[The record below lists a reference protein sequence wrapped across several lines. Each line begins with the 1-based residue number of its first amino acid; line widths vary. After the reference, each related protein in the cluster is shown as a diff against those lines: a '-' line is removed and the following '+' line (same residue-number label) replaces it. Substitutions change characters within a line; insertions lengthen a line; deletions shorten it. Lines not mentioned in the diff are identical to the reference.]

1 MIDCN
6 SQITIISG
14 INTEW
19 EFSNLEL
26 ITKSL
31 IKKKISCNLFLLAFN
46 QEIYRRLSGL
56 KSKNFSIIRVY
67 NPLKNYLAFLT
78 DIIAEIEKRYPL
90 TPYFVLTT
98 KNKGEQATTLRDISF
113 LMSGCLINIQHG
125 EGYDLGYSFSWKFG
139 WKKSTT
145 QILTI
150 AQFFYNLPYYL
161 FLNFRSFFALFF
173 IGKKNKNYFLIKII
187 FNKSNFF
194 SPDIRY
200 SCDFIFLNSRLNY
213 DYLLKTNPALQKK
226 LYIAGSFLAEK
237 FNLNT
242 SKNHNVHVNKLK
254 KVETILFY
262 TSGAFKYPKS
272 DLAVKQKKIIE
283 EILLGCKE
291 NNFKLSIKCK
301 LAENFFLDKFIKANS
316 NNKNILSLCDKSLT
330 SYIAIIPTD
339 STVCLKYLLQGKTYF
354 TYNLF
359 KGLGYIGELN
369 KFYKRPDIDFM
380 DFRDLANQV
389 FDDNNNLMQIKEI
402 CGDIKLKPSFLI
414 AKEIANYLKNF

>member
-1 MIDCN
+1 MINCN

-31 IKKKISCNLFLLAFN
+31 IKKKISCNLFLLALN

-78 DIIAEIEKRYPL
+78 DLIAEIEKRYPL
-90 TPYFVLTT
+90 TPYFILTT
-98 KNKGEQATTLRDISF
+98 KNKGEQATIFRDISF
-113 LMSGCLINIQHG
+113 LISGCLINIQHG

-139 WKKSTT
+139 WKKSR
-145 QILTI
+145 ILTI

-173 IGKKNKNYFLIKII
+173 IGKKNKNYSLFKII

-242 SKNHNVHVNKLK
+242 SKNHNVHVSKLK

-283 EILLGCKE
+283 EILLGCKR
-291 NNFKLSIKCK
+291 NNFKLFIKSK
-301 LAENFFLDKFIKANS
+301 LAENSFLI
-316 NNKNILSLCDKSLT
+316 
-330 SYIAIIPTD
+330 SYIKNNIKYKDILYIYDKTVTTYIPIIPVD
-339 STVCLKYLLQGKTYF
+339 STVCLKYLFLGKPYF

-359 KGLGYIGELN
+359 SGLGYIGELN
-369 KFYKRPDIDFM
+369 KSYKRPDFEFM
-380 DFRDLANQV
+380 DFRNFGSYSSDYNS
-389 FDDNNNLMQIKEI
+389 NLMHIKEL
-402 CGDIKLKPSFLI
+402 CGDIKLKPSSVI
-414 AKEIANYLKNF
+414 AKKIIDYLRIF